1 MNSAD
6 RRPELIEREIETVRE
21 KPHWSYSAL
30 QTYLTCPMRYYFRY
44 IEHAEVERTPISIP
58 FGRAFHLVLSERALK
73 GTSYTIVDAKEDFA
87 VYFRGETEVC
97 ENLTYKQDEDYWFW
111 DKRGCDMLEVALADW
126 PDDYTVKS
134 VAEAFSVEVP
144 GLSKP
149 LVGEF
154 DLVTVDGGDETIC
167 DWKTASTNWPK
178 GKADRDLQ
186 ATTFAYAYMKKYG
199 ELEKIGC
206 WGTWEPCHKTMLG
219 HGIVGVEN
227 LGGDLDKIPAGVPFR
242 FNCFPLRWYMG
253 DGSMARCVAEIDEDL
268 LDKSVPD
275 RTYAYGGTGY
285 GFPEGNGDSGLEYM
299 QRLFNRNKKKK

>member
-1 MNSAD
+1 M
-6 RRPELIEREIETVRE
+6 EREIETMRDT
-21 KPHWSYSAL
+21 PHWSYSAL

-58 FGRAFHLVLSERALK
+58 FGRAFHLVLSERAMK
-73 GTSYTIVDAKEDFA
+73 GTNYTIVDAKEDFA
-87 VYFRGETEVC
+87 VYFKGETEVC

-111 DKRGCDMLEVALADW
+111 DKRGCDMLDVALADW
-126 PDDYTVKS
+126 PDDYSVKS

-199 ELEKIGC
+199 VN
-206 WGTWEPCHKTMLG
+206 P
-219 HGIVGVEN
+219 V
-227 LGGDLDKIPAGVPFR
+227 FR
-242 FNCFPLRWYMG
+242 FDVFTKAKTPAHHQFYTLRTNDDFDRFIYLAG
-253 DGSMARCVAEIDEDL
+253 QIEKAINNGVSL
-268 LDKSVPD
+268 LIA
-275 RTYAYGGTGY
+275 AY
-285 GFPEGNGDSGLEYM
+285 F
-299 QRLFNRNKKKK
+299 RNHP

>member
-1 MNSAD
+1 M
-6 RRPELIEREIETVRE
+6 EREIESMRNE
-21 KPHWSYSAL
+21 PHWSYSAL

-58 FGRAFHLVLSERALK
+58 FGRAIHLVLSERAMK
-73 GTSYTIVDAKEDFA
+73 GTNYTIVDAKEDFA
-87 VYFRGETEVC
+87 VYFKGETEVC
-97 ENLTYKQDEDYWFW
+97 ENLTYKPDEDYWFW
-111 DKRGCDMLEVALADW
+111 DKRGCDMLELAIADW

-199 ELEKIGC
+199 VN
-206 WGTWEPCHKTMLG
+206 P
-219 HGIVGVEN
+219 V
-227 LGGDLDKIPAGVPFR
+227 FR
-242 FNCFPLRWYMG
+242 FDVFTKAKTPAHHQFYTLRTNDDFDRFIYLAGQIEKAVNNGLFIPNESYTNCAECAY
-253 DGSMARCVAEIDEDL
+253 SNRCKAVHRKVA
-268 LDKSVPD
+268 
-275 RTYAYGGTGY
+275 
-285 GFPEGNGDSGLEYM
+285 
-299 QRLFNRNKKKK
+299 